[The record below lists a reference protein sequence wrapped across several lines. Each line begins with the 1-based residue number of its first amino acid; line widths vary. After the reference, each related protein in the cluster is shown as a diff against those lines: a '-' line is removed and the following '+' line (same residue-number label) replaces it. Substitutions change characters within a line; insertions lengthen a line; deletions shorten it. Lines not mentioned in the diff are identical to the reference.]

1 MLFLFTLYR
10 LFYLSSTV
18 HSGFFYKTAEE
29 REKMVK
35 AETKFIEERVQKIID
50 LKRKV
55 CTEEGQNFVVVNAQ
69 GIDPNSLDMFAREG
83 ITALRR
89 AKRRNMERLTKA
101 CGGKPMNTVDD
112 LTPDC
117 LGWAGDVWEYTLG
130 EDKFTFVEDCKN
142 PQSVT
147 ILIKG
152 PNKHSMV
159 QIKDA
164 INDGLRAI
172 KNAIEDGCLVPGAG
186 AFEVGLAAE
195 LERYKLAV
203 EGKAQLGVQAYADA
217 VAIIPKILAF
227 NSGFDQQEVMIKLI
241 GEYNKL
247 NKDPKAAIVI
257 PVGIDLDS
265 GEPMNPTEAG
275 VFDNFRVKKQ
285 LIYSW

>member
-1 MLFLFTLYR
+1 
-10 LFYLSSTV
+10 
-18 HSGFFYKTAEE
+18 
-29 REKMVK
+29 MVK

-55 CTEEGQNFVVVNAQ
+55 CTEEGQNFVVINAQ

-112 LTPDC
+112 LTPEC
-117 LGWAGDVWEYTLG
+117 LGWAGHVWEYTLG
-130 EDKFTFVEDCKN
+130 EDKYTFVEDCKN

-147 ILIKG
+147 IVVKG
-152 PNKHSMV
+152 PNKHSML

-164 INDGLRAI
+164 IYDGLRAI
-172 KNAIEDGCLVPGAG
+172 KNTIEDGCLVPGAG
-186 AFEVGLAAE
+186 AYEVGLAAE
-195 LERYKLAV
+195 LERYKLSV
-203 EGKAQLGVQAYADA
+203 DGKAQLGVQAYADA

-247 NKDPKAAIVI
+247 NKDPKAATII
-257 PVGIDLDS
+257 PVGIDLDN
-265 GEPMNPTEAG
+265 GEPMNPTEVG